1 MNFLFRILEP
11 SMYGGRQLRMGYDE
25 FPGDVVPDLDPI
37 PEEVVGKAEVLR
49 ALQYCWQEDLTTL
62 TDIIKL

>member
-1 MNFLFRILEP
+1 
-11 SMYGGRQLRMGYDE
+11 MYGGRQLRMGYDGEASE

-49 ALQYCWQEDLTTL
+49 ALQYAGKKASPRSSTSSS
-62 TDIIKL
+62 